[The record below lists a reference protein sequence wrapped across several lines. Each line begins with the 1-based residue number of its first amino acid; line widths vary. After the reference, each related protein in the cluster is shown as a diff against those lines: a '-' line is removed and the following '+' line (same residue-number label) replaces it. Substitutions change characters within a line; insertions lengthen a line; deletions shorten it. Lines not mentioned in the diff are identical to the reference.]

1 VAGPTANKPTRRTGR
16 ITRPAPGAR
25 FMTTSFGDAPI
36 LTGGLT
42 VLATK
47 ATSTTAPAAVV
58 LIRRQDPRPCD
69 GSNGST
75 VG

>member
-1 VAGPTANKPTRRTGR
+1 
-16 ITRPAPGAR
+16 
-25 FMTTSFGDAPI
+25 MTTSFADAPI

-47 ATSTTAPAAVV
+47 ATSTTATVAVTLV
-58 LIRRQDPRPCD
+58 QRQDPRPCN

>member
-1 VAGPTANKPTRRTGR
+1 
-16 ITRPAPGAR
+16 
-25 FMTTSFGDAPI
+25 MTTSFGDAPI

-47 ATSTTAPAAVV
+47 TTSTSAPVAVV